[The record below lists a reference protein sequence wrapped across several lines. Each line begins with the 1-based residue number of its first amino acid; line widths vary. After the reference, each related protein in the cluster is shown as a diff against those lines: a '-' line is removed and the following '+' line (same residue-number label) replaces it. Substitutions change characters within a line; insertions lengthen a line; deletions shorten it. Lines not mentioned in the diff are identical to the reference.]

1 MGKRNMETKAERKPG
16 MGMGHKMETKQE
28 AGHAGKRAK
37 TEIRGKKTP
46 LLMAAAML
54 VLVTAFG
61 PAMTVSASGAGNI
74 ISGKLNVLYG
84 IVSSILSGIG
94 MLVTLWGIGEWGFS
108 YQGNEGMM
116 QAHAFKR
123 ICGGLIVALAPEVL
137 PLLL

>member
-1 MGKRNMETKAERKPG
+1 MVEKIKAETR
-16 MGMGHKMETKQE
+16 MKMKKRISKGYKSETE
-28 AGHAGKRAK
+28 SAEKRTRAEK
-37 TEIRGKKTP
+37 HRGRINCFV
-46 LLMAAAML
+46 MAAAIL
-54 VLVTAFG
+54 VLTATVG